1 LTDKSSA
8 AGDLAVIHGM
18 DTEKKT
24 RAATA
29 GVGAGRKAS
38 AVKPASSPA
47 SSSAPGKATGKIK
60 FERRFPRF
68 VLDVRLQVR
77 MFQDGEFR
85 TCWGRSTEL
94 GQDGIGATLTGSLE
108 SGEIVTLEIP
118 LPLTPYP
125 IKVRAIV
132 RYCQG
137 LRYGF
142 EFLTMNESQRDTM
155 RRVCDYLA
163 TRV

>member
-1 LTDKSSA
+1 MA
-8 AGDLAVIHGM
+8 
-18 DTEKKT
+18 
-24 RAATA
+24 
-29 GVGAGRKAS
+29 
-38 AVKPASSPA
+38 
-47 SSSAPGKATGKIK
+47 APGKKLDTNKPAAPTGAHA
-60 FERRFPRF
+60 RRFPRF
-68 VLDVRLQVR
+68 AIDVRLQVR

-142 EFLTMNESQRDTM
+142 EFLTLNEPQRDTI

-163 TRV
+163 TKA

>member
-1 LTDKSSA
+1 MSSEEKSRAAAAASDGSA
-8 AGDLAVIHGM
+8 AP
-18 DTEKKT
+18 
-24 RAATA
+24 AA
-29 GVGAGRKAS
+29 
-38 AVKPASSPA
+38 P
-47 SSSAPGKATGKIK
+47 TGK
-60 FERRFPRF
+60 FTFTRRFPRF
-68 VLDVRLQVR
+68 PIDVRLQVK

-85 TCWGRSTEL
+85 TCWGRSTEM

-108 SGEIVTLEIP
+108 NGEIVTLEVP

-142 EFLTMNESQRDTM
+142 EFLTLNTSQRDTI

-163 TRV
+163 TKA